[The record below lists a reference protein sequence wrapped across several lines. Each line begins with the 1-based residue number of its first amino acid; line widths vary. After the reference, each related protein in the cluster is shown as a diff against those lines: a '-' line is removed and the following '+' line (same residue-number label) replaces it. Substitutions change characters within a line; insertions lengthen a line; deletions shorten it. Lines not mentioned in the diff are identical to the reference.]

1 MPELAE
7 VELARRQWA
16 TSHGNSIIDVD
27 VHPKSRIY
35 RDCPSP
41 ALSILKGKTLLS
53 SRAHGK
59 RMLFTFAP
67 ELLSLIHI

>member
-16 TSHGNSIIDVD
+16 TFHGDTIIDVD
-27 VHPKSRIY
+27 VNSKARIY

-41 ALSILKGKTLLS
+41 ALRILKGKPLLS

-67 ELLSLIHI
+67 ELHL

>member
-16 TSHGNSIIDVD
+16 AFHNETVTSVD
-27 VHPKSRIY
+27 VHHKARIY

-41 ALSILKGKTLLS
+41 ALRILKGKKLLS
-53 SRAHGK
+53 SKAH
-59 RMLFTFAP
+59 
-67 ELLSLIHI
+67 